1 MDITN
6 LDKRLAILKWEKHGD
21 LLDEITDVGNKECV
35 NEFRE
40 WTPLKLIGL
49 SYFAGGYATILSSL
63 RKKNVDLK
71 VVYIDLFS
79 GCGVN
84 KIEDIFFV
92 GSPLA
97 TIDSVSNRRSSD
109 SNIEFDMMFF
119 NDVDENYSNALSK
132 RLTMLETN
140 ENFLWIKNKYAI
152 SNKDCNDSLDEIVKY
167 LNSYNKINYLA
178 FIDPYKWDISWKKL
192 ESLIS
197 IGYGDIMITLQAK
210 LIAKE
215 IGKYDS
221 LSEETKNKIKD
232 FLGTIDD
239 EEIRL
244 LNTEVGVKN
253 YYINK
258 LSKYMGFIRD
268 IEIKGGCSN
277 PYKYYLIF
285 ATPKEAPKWQ
295 DYIESMKI
303 FVETYSGDLVK
314 DCIDHM
320 KRKQMR
326 ISDF

>member
-1 MDITN
+1 VDITN
-6 LDKRLAILKWEKHGD
+6 LDRRLEILKWEKHGD
-21 LLDEITDVGNKECV
+21 LLNKIADVGNKECV

-63 RKKNVDLK
+63 REKNSDLK

-79 GCGVN
+79 GCGIN
-84 KIEDIFFV
+84 KIEDILFV

-97 TIDSVSNRRSSD
+97 TIDSVSNRRL
-109 SNIEFDMMFF
+109 SNPKIEFDMMFF
-119 NDVDENYSNALSK
+119 NDLNDNYFNALTK
-132 RLTMLETN
+132 RLNMLETN
-140 ENFLWIKNKYAI
+140 EYFLWIKNKYTI
-152 SNKDCNDSLDEIVKY
+152 SNKDCNDLLDEIVNY
-167 LNSYNKINYLA
+167 LNSHSKINYLA
-178 FIDPYKWDISWKKL
+178 FIDPYKWAISWKKL

-221 LSEETKNKIKD
+221 LNEETQNKIKD
-232 FLGTIDD
+232 FLGIIDD

-244 LNTEVGVKN
+244 LNTEAGVKDH
-253 YYINK
+253 YINK
-258 LSKYMGFIRD
+258 LSKYMGFIKD
-268 IEIKGGCSN
+268 IEIKGGDSN
-277 PYKYYLIF
+277 PFKYYLIF
-285 ATPKEAPKWQ
+285 ATHKGAPKWQ
-295 DYIESMKI
+295 DYIESMKG